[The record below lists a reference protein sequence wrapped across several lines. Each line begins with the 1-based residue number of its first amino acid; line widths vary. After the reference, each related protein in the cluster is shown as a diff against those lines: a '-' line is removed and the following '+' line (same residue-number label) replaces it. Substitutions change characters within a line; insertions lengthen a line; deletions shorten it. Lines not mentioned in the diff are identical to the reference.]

1 MVDARPSPE
10 SSRPV
15 LPRRGGSHVSTQW
28 QLQEAKNRLS
38 DVVKQALQHGPQV
51 ITLRGEPAVV
61 VLSVREFRALT
72 EPKESLS
79 TFFRSGPL
87 F

>member
-1 MVDARPSPE
+1 M
-10 SSRPV
+10 
-15 LPRRGGSHVSTQW
+15 STEW

-61 VLSVREFRALT
+61 VLSIREFRELT

-79 TFFRSGPL
+79 AFFRSSPL
-87 F
+87 HGVDLEIGRDRGDFGREIEL

>member
-1 MVDARPSPE
+1 
-10 SSRPV
+10 
-15 LPRRGGSHVSTQW
+15 VSTQW

-38 DVVKQALQHGPQV
+38 DVVKQAIQNGPQL

-61 VLSVREFRALT
+61 VLSVREFRELT

-79 TFFRSGPL
+79 AFFRSSPL
-87 F
+87 YGVDLEIERDRGDFGREIEL